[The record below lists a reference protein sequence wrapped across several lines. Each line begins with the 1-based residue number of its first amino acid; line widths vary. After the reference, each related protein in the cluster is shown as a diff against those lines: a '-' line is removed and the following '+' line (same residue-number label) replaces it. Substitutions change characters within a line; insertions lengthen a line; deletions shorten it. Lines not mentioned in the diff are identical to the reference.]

1 MAETVKL
8 FMSKGAQA
16 VRLPKHYRFDAK
28 EVSIRRN
35 SKTGEVILTPRPS
48 EASARASDWSELKA
62 LLDKL
67 DEPDDFLDVP
77 RQPADFRDPFRDLET
92 G

>member
-8 FMSKGAQA
+8 FMSKGVQA
-16 VRLPKHYRFDAK
+16 LRLPKQYRFDAE

-35 SKTGEVILTPRPS
+35 GKTGEVILTPRSS
-48 EASARASDWSELKA
+48 EASPRTSDWSELKA

-92 G
+92 

>member
-16 VRLPKHYRFDAK
+16 LRLPKQYRFDAK

-35 SKTGEVILTPRPS
+35 GKTGEVILSPGKP
-48 EASARASDWSELKA
+48 EAKSTKSDWSELFA
-62 LLDKL
+62 MIEEL
-67 DEPDDFLDVP
+67 DEPRDILDIP
-77 RQPADFRDPFRDLET
+77 RQPADFRDPFRDPD
-92 G
+92 GR

>member
-16 VRLPKHYRFDAK
+16 VRLPKHYRFDTE
-28 EVSIRRN
+28 EVAIRRD
-35 SKTGEVILTPRPS
+35 SKTGEVILSPRKPEPKS
-48 EASARASDWSELKA
+48 TKSDWSELKA

-92 G
+92 